1 MTIFQLKP
9 KYYFG
14 TGAINN
20 LANEVKEREYKKV
33 LILYGGGSIK
43 NNGVYNE
50 IINQLKNTRVKHY
63 EFKGIEPNPRD
74 TTIYKAAMFCKENKI
89 DLIIAAGG
97 GSVIDASKVIAT
109 LATNSHI
116 KNTWDYITHVSIA
129 KNKPIDIFS
138 IITLAGTASENNGGS
153 VVTNMELK
161 RKQSILN
168 EQAVPKVVFEDATYT
183 LSLSGWQM
191 ASGMFDCLSHLLE
204 QFYDQKTFYWTLE
217 MQIANITCII
227 QLMRLYIKDKT
238 NLGVRQNIMWTC
250 SMALNGMTSFITSGG
265 DWNVHCLE
273 HALSALYDVTH
284 GAGLALIT
292 PTYIQYRCKK
302 DKWFLERTELLS
314 SRLFGKN
321 SGAEFFVNE
330 LNNLI
335 EFLNLPKHYEDFAEI
350 NNINED
356 DIKFMAKHTSDNS
369 TKLSYSEYYE
379 ILKLIP
385 TKKQHN
391 SNN

>member
-14 TGAINN
+14 TGAINS
-20 LANEVKEREYKKV
+20 LANEVNEAQYKRV

-43 NNGVYNE
+43 NNGVYNA
-50 IINQLKNTRVKHY
+50 IVNQLKNTRVKYY
-63 EFKGIEPNPRD
+63 EFNGIEPNPRD
-74 TTIYKAAMFCKENKI
+74 TTIYKAAIFCKQNKI

-116 KNTWDYITHVSIA
+116 KNTWDYVTRISVP
-129 KNKPIDIFS
+129 KNRPIDIFS
-138 IITLAGTASENNGGS
+138 VITLAGTASENNGGS

-161 RKQSILN
+161 RKQSISN
-168 EQAVPKVVFEDATYT
+168 DQAVPKVVFEDASYT
-183 LSLSGWQM
+183 LTLSEWQM

-204 QFYDQKTFYWTLE
+204 QFYDQETFYWTLE
-217 MQIANITCII
+217 MQIAHITCII

-292 PTYIQYRCKK
+292 PTYIRYRCKR
-302 DKWFLERTELLS
+302 DKWFLERTELLA
-314 SRLFGKN
+314 SRLFGQNN
-321 SGAEFFVNE
+321 SVEFFINE

-335 EFLNLPKHYEDFAEI
+335 GFLNLPKHYEDFTEI
-350 NNINED
+350 NNINEE

-369 TKLSYSEYYE
+369 TGLTYSEYYE

-385 TKKQHN
+385 TKKQHK
-391 SNN
+391 

>member
-14 TGAINN
+14 SGALDNISI
-20 LANEVKEREYKKV
+20 EVKKSAYKKV

-43 NNGVYNE
+43 NNGVYKK
-50 IINQLKNTRVKHY
+50 IISQLKDCNVKCF
-63 EFKGIEPNPRD
+63 EFDGIEPNPRD
-74 TTIYKAAMFCKENKI
+74 TTIYKAAMFCKKNEI

-116 KNTWDYITHVSIA
+116 KNTWDYITHVVEA
-129 KNKPIDIFS
+129 TNKPIDIFS

-153 VVTNMELK
+153 VVTNIELK
-161 RKQSILN
+161 RKQSISN
-168 EQAVPKVVFEDATYT
+168 DQAIPKVVFEDATYT
-183 LSLSGWQM
+183 LTLSEWQM

-204 QFYDQKTFYWTLE
+204 QFYDKNTFYWTLE

-227 QLMRLYIKDKT
+227 QLIRLYIKDKT

-250 SMALNGMTSFITSGG
+250 SMALNGITSFITSGG

-292 PTYIQYRCKK
+292 PSYINYRCKR

-314 SRLFGKN
+314 SRLFGKSHN
-321 SGAEFFVNE
+321 AKYFIDQ

-335 EFLNLPKHYEDFAEI
+335 ECLNLPKSYKDFTEI
-350 NNINED
+350 KNISNED
-356 DIKFMAKHTSDNS
+356 IEFMAKHSSDNS
-369 TKLSYSEYYE
+369 SGLSYSEYYE
-379 ILKLIP
+379 ILKSIP
-385 TKKQHN
+385 IEKEHKLN
-391 SNN
+391 K